1 VPVNKTDGLEKL
13 YRSWE
18 RTQPEQEGTCFTRE
32 NGESYSVLRREGTIV
47 NSMSTP
53 SSIEGT
59 IILLPIAAALGW
71 AYVFVGHVGYAKQ
84 IAHADPER
92 SSRAMSG
99 VLAGICLVIF
109 FRHIVNGQLL
119 EALKQWFG
127 HTLNDGNPLVMLF
140 LGLPLALIVIA
151 AGLAGV
157 IGGFVGA
164 AKGIGRLLYYLPGFL
179 VGLPIVFH
187 WLFVK
192 HPTTPVIL
200 PALRGE
206 KPIDTESVARMLSS
220 GASDV
225 GAKPVYHYQNQA
237 EKARAVKEKLDADTE
252 IAEATIRRERA
263 RAALLDAEY
272 EVEEAKRRTGKRR

>member
-18 RTQPEQEGTCFTRE
+18 RTQPEQEGTCLTRK
-32 NGESYSVLRREGTIV
+32 NGILCQLLEGEGTIV
-47 NSMSTP
+47 NSLFTP

-59 IILLPIAAALGW
+59 IILLPIAAAFGW

-84 IAHADPER
+84 VAHADPER
-92 SSRAMSG
+92 SGTAMTG
-99 VLAGICLVIF
+99 VLVGIGLVIF
-109 FRHIVNGQLL
+109 FRHIINGQLL
-119 EALKQWFG
+119 DALKQWFEQ
-127 HTLNDGNPLVMLF
+127 TLNNGNPLVMLF
-140 LGLPLALIVIA
+140 IGLPLTLLVIA
-151 AGLAGV
+151 AGLAGM
-157 IGGFVGA
+157 IAGFVGA
-164 AKGIGRLLYYLPGFL
+164 AKGIGRLLYYLPGFFM
-179 VGLPIVFH
+179 GLPIVLH

-192 HPTTPVIL
+192 HPTEPVIL
-200 PALRGE
+200 PALRGK
-206 KPIDTESVARMLSS
+206 KPIDTESVARALSS

-225 GAKPVYHYQNQA
+225 GTKPTYHYENQA

-252 IAEATIRRERA
+252 IAEATIKRERA